1 MQIKSMLSFIGQL
14 FILWLINEISYL
26 IVDSLRL
33 PIPGNVLGM
42 IILFILLLTGVVK
55 LKWIDRAASFLLK
68 HLVFFF
74 IPITVGIM
82 TLGSVFVKNG
92 VAIIIIVII
101 SAAIGFIST
110 GQLAQLLL
118 RKKDV
123 S

>member
-55 LKWIDRAASFLLK
+55 LKWIDRAAYFLLK

-101 SAAIGFIST
+101 SATIGIIST

>member
-101 SAAIGFIST
+101 SAAIGIIST